1 METLSN
7 NLDVTINF
15 KHNFTLKL
23 SENSKLSDL
32 KNAIKNETLMAEDEY
47 EIYVKDLQL
56 LIINQD
62 LSIKNLIDSYQTKEF
77 TIKAYKSILILFY
90 FISDVCDLKQQLI
103 EFDEFLDFQIC
114 ESETQVSQLEAT
126 LKTLKEE
133 INI

>member
-7 NLDVTINF
+7 NLEVTINF

-62 LSIKNLIDSYQTKEF
+62 LSIKNLIDSYQTNEF
-77 TIKAYKSILILFY
+77 TIKAYKSILFILF
-90 FISDVCDLKQQLI
+90 
-103 EFDEFLDFQIC
+103 
-114 ESETQVSQLEAT
+114 
-126 LKTLKEE
+126 
-133 INI
+133 